1 LFVLFCSIFDPI
13 FAEDT
18 GVIEEEAVSIRFTGS
33 LHSAAEK
40 LAEVYPRLKA
50 ELETT
55 LQWKLDLRPTI
66 FLTKDS
72 RAFQKIIG
80 NDVIVAYAIPRRN
93 LIVIDYSK
101 MKIPP
106 FTIEATVKHELCHL
120 LLHHHIRGGV
130 LPKWLDEGVAQ
141 WVSDGI
147 AEILI
152 DGKRSVLS
160 EAILSG
166 KHIPIRFLAD
176 SFPDDRNRL
185 MLAYEESKDF
195 VY

>member
-101 MKIPP
+101 MKIP
-106 FTIEATVKHELCHL
+106 
-120 LLHHHIRGGV
+120 RGGSTV
-130 LPKWLDEGVAQ
+130 
-141 WVSDGI
+141 
-147 AEILI
+147 
-152 DGKRSVLS
+152 GKRRHSRDTHRWK
-160 EAILSG
+160 AIRAQRSNSFG
-166 KHIPIRFLAD
+166 ETHTNQIPG
-176 SFPDDRNRL
+176 
-185 MLAYEESKDF
+185 
-195 VY
+195 